1 MKRFSFPKSKRLL
14 KDAQFKVVLSGRI
27 CVSDAFFTL
36 YIAEN
41 DCGYS
46 RLGVSVG
53 RDSRNAVIRNR
64 LKRLLREAFRQN
76 AEQLPAGFDYLV
88 LTSPGWSKKYAP
100 SAVNYE
106 LVKDSLVALA
116 AKAVKKLG

>member
-14 KDAQFKVVLSGRI
+14 KEAQFKAVLSGRI
-27 CVSDAFFTL
+27 CVSDAFFVL

-46 RLGVSVG
+46 RLGLSVG
-53 RDSRNAVIRNR
+53 RDSGNAVIRNR

-76 AEQLPAGFDYLV
+76 PEQIPAGFDYLV
-88 LTSPGWSKKYAP
+88 LTSPGWSKRYGA
-100 SAVNYE
+100 SSVNYE
-106 LVKDSLVALA
+106 LAKGSLLALVA
-116 AKAVKKLG
+116 KAIKKIG